1 MTWSERDHVVSEPPD
16 VSGAAEGD
24 ADQLLMQMES
34 ARIALRRTFEDIV
47 TTTFGRAPSTA

>member
-16 VSGAAEGD
+16 VSRAAEGD
-24 ADQLLMQMES
+24 ADVLLMQMES
-34 ARIALRRTFEDIV
+34 ARIALRRTFEDII

>member
-1 MTWSERDHVVSEPPD
+1 MTPAERDHVMPGAED
-16 VSGAAEGD
+16 VTVAPGD
-24 ADQLLMQMES
+24 EADQLLMQMES